1 MGNCICKQEF
11 HGPLLSGAV
20 SVDAHVLP
28 IWFSP
33 VLPTK
38 KLFPGPVSLSRG
50 PGCCERA
57 ARCWPRH
64 TRSAAGREGCS
75 WLAGLAAGGL
85 GPASRRPRSTGPISV
100 FSHDS
105 GGFPASGKHLAGRA
119 GSPTVAINRDVAE
132 VRSFM
137 NGECWW
143 HMGSGAEP
151 EILRREKGEGAGW
164 CCSR

>member
-1 MGNCICKQEF
+1 M
-11 HGPLLSGAV
+11 
-20 SVDAHVLP
+20 
-28 IWFSP
+28 
-33 VLPTK
+33 
-38 KLFPGPVSLSRG
+38 
-50 PGCCERA
+50 
-57 ARCWPRH
+57 
-64 TRSAAGREGCS
+64 
-75 WLAGLAAGGL
+75 LAAAHPQRCGTGGLLLACRAGCGGL

-119 GSPTVAINRDVAE
+119 CSPTVAINRDVAE

-143 HMGSGAEP
+143 HMGSGTEP